1 MVPRRAL
8 RATVGAV
15 VCPHVLCCSSE
26 HNSAMA
32 AASQHCIVH
41 AYSTVNS
48 VAVKVSILE
57 VVTAWI
63 FSAAGPIPYIRQ
75 FVCQF
80 CQFACWLLSDKNLN
94 ALKTSR
100 YKTFP
105 SRLKETLGLFMF
117 LYT

>member
-1 MVPRRAL
+1 MPSKFIVQQSNEVQENLIL
-8 RATVGAV
+8 RMRIATIR
-15 VCPHVLCCSSE
+15 LLL
-26 HNSAMA
+26 
-32 AASQHCIVH
+32 
-41 AYSTVNS
+41 S
-48 VAVKVSILE
+48 V
-57 VVTAWI
+57 

-75 FVCQF
+75 FICQL